1 MPTTT
6 PTVQPGDQLDHY
18 RLDGF
23 VATSGMATVFRATD
37 LVTGAKV
44 AIKVPHPGIEND
56 PTTYE
61 RFKREAD
68 IGTRLDHPGVMKVFP
83 APGQSQPYM
92 VMEWVEGKLLR
103 GILNEL
109 CKLPPERAVK
119 LALGIAHA
127 LEYIHANGIVH
138 RDLKPEN
145 IMVDE
150 NDRVRLIDFG
160 IAGDSAARRLT
171 YANFSQGMGTPDYI
185 SPEQV
190 EGKRGDARSD
200 VYSLGVMLYEMLTG
214 KLPFTGPNPLAV
226 MNARLIS
233 HPEPPM
239 EAEPSVTPQLQEIL
253 YRALEREPRNRYA
266 TAHEFAYDLE
276 HQDQV
281 GIAHRPEAANWRRHQ
296 PTGARRIFIYV
307 ALALAPILIF
317 VLLLLVARH
326 H

>member
-1 MPTTT
+1 MSTTST
-6 PTVQPGDQLDHY
+6 LQPGEQLDHY
-18 RLDGF
+18 RLDDF

-37 LVTGAKV
+37 LVTGAQV

-61 RFKREAD
+61 RFKRETE
-68 IGTRLDHPGVMKVFP
+68 IGARLDHPSVMKVFP
-83 APGQSQPYM
+83 APTQSQPYM
-92 VMEWVEGKLLR
+92 VMEWVEGRLLR
-103 GILNEL
+103 SILNQL
-109 CKLPPERAVK
+109 GKLPPERATK
-119 LALGIAHA
+119 LTLGIAHA
-127 LEYIHANGIVH
+127 LEYIHANGVVH

-145 IMVDE
+145 IMVDAD
-150 NDRVRLIDFG
+150 DRVRLIDFG
-160 IAGDSAARRLT
+160 IAANAGARRLT

-239 EAEPSVTPQLQEIL
+239 EAEPSITPQLQEIL

-266 TAHEFAYDLE
+266 TAREFAYDLD

-281 GIAHRPEAANWRRHQ
+281 GIAHRPEAANWHRHQ
-296 PTGARRIFIYV
+296 SLGLRRIVFYA

-317 VLLLLVARH
+317 TLLLLTAH
-326 H
+326 HH